1 MPKKI
6 KEREIVTSVSKTS
19 NKKEV
24 KENLTKLLINTIV
37 KRGIGLLDIVL
48 LIWILCLITIV
59 IYNFFYR

>member
-48 LIWILCLITIV
+48 LIGILCLITIV